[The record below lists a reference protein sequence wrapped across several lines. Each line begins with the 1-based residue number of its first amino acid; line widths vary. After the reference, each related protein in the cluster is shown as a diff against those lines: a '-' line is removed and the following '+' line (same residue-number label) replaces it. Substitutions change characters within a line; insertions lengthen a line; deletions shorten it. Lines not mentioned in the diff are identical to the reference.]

1 MDDRTE
7 TGAGETGAERTGDY
21 ARSDGE
27 WLRIDWADRVRKLTV
42 DSTLGRTPVNY
53 VESGKGPPVLMVHGL
68 GGSWRNWLENIPYL
82 ARSHRVI
89 ALDLPGFGTSP
100 LPEKQITIGS
110 YGDFLVEFADTLGLG
125 PETALVGHSM
135 GGFISTEA
143 AIARPDRF
151 SSLVLVAAAGIT
163 YASIKTSQKD
173 MAKVIVKA
181 MMPIA
186 AGSLERGF
194 NRSRLRSAQFAGVF
208 AHPTR
213 ISREMLWELSS
224 YAMDA
229 PGLIQAAYAIAGYD
243 TRDRLPEIRI
253 PTLLIWGNR
262 DLLVPVPAAFS
273 YRRKIP
279 DAELSLLDDTGH
291 MIQMERP
298 ARFNDDVEEFIDR
311 RRREGLAVSP
321 DPG

>member
-1 MDDRTE
+1 VDERPETSAHPSGLTRTD
-7 TGAGETGAERTGDY
+7 DY

-27 WLRIDWADRVRKLTV
+27 WLRIDWSERVRRLTV
-42 DSTLGRTPVNY
+42 ESELGSTTVNY
-53 VESGKGPPVLMVHGL
+53 VESGEGPPVLMVHGL
-68 GGSWRNWLENIPYL
+68 GGSWRNWLENMPYL
-82 ARSHRVI
+82 ARNHRVI

-100 LPEKQITIGS
+100 LPDRQVTIDS
-110 YGDFLVEFADTLGLG
+110 YGDFLVEFADALDLDAQ
-125 PETALVGHSM
+125 TALVGHSM
-135 GGFISTEA
+135 GGFIATEA
-143 AIARPDRF
+143 AIARPERF

-163 YASIKTSQKD
+163 YASIKPSQKD
-173 MAKVIVKA
+173 MARVIVKA

-186 AGSLERGF
+186 SGSLERGF
-194 NRSRLRSAQFAGVF
+194 TRSRLRSAQFAGVF

-213 ISREMLWELSS
+213 ISREMLWELGS

-229 PGLIQAAYAIAGYD
+229 PGLIQAAYALAGYD

-262 DLLVPVPAAFS
+262 DLLVPVPAAFA

-279 DAELSLLDDTGH
+279 DAELSLLDETGH

-311 RRREGLAVSP
+311 RRREGLDAP
-321 DPG
+321 ADRE

>member
-1 MDDRTE
+1 MEDSADNGTATE
-7 TGAGETGAERTGDY
+7 AGPGADDY

-27 WLRIDWADRVRKLTV
+27 WLRIDWADRVRRVTV
-42 DSTLGRTPVNY
+42 ESALGSTTVNY
-53 VESGKGPPVLMVHGL
+53 VESGEGPPVLMVHGL

-82 ARSHRVI
+82 SRRHRVV

-100 LPEKQITIGS
+100 LPERQITIGS
-110 YGDFLVEFADTLGLG
+110 YGDFLVGFADALDLD
-125 PETALVGHSM
+125 PDTALVGHSM

-143 AIARPDRF
+143 AIARPERF

-163 YASIKTSQKD
+163 YAWVTPSQKD
-173 MAKVIVKA
+173 MAKLIVKA
-181 MMPIA
+181 MMPLA
-186 AGSLERGF
+186 SGSLERNFG
-194 NRSRLRSAQFAGVF
+194 RSRLRAAQFAGVF

-213 ISREMLWELSS
+213 ISREMLWELGS
-224 YAMDA
+224 YAIDA
-229 PGLIQAAYAIAGYD
+229 PGLIQAAYALAGYD

-253 PTLLIWGNR
+253 PTLLIWGNK
-262 DLLVPVPAAFS
+262 DLLVPVPAAYA

-279 DAELSLLDDTGH
+279 RAELSLLDDTGH

-311 RRREGLAVSP
+311 HRREAAGQ
-321 DPG
+321 

>member
-1 MDDRTE
+1 MDDPAE
-7 TGAGETGAERTGDY
+7 TSIRAGGTVRADDY

-27 WLRIDWADRVRKLTV
+27 WLRIDWGDRVRKLTI
-42 DSTLGRTPVNY
+42 DSELGRTAVNY
-53 VESGKGPPVLMVHGL
+53 VEIGEGPPVLMVHGL

-82 ARSHRVI
+82 ARRHRVI

-100 LPEKQITIGS
+100 LPEEQITIGS
-110 YGDFLVEFADTLGLG
+110 YGDFLVEYADALDLS

-143 AIARPDRF
+143 AIARPERF

-163 YASIKTSQKD
+163 YASITTSQKD
-173 MAKVIVKA
+173 LAKVIVKA

-194 NRSRLRSAQFAGVF
+194 TRSRLRSAQFAGVF

-213 ISREMLWELSS
+213 ISREMLWELGS
-224 YAMDA
+224 YAMGA
-229 PGLIQAAYAIAGYD
+229 PGGVQAAYALAGYD

-262 DLLVPVPAAFS
+262 DLLVPVPAAFA
-273 YRRKIP
+273 YRRKIQ

-298 ARFNDDVEEFIDR
+298 ARFNHDVEEFVDR
-311 RRREGLAVSP
+311 HRRAEDRGTASR
-321 DPG
+321 G

>member
-1 MDDRTE
+1 M
-7 TGAGETGAERTGDY
+7 
-21 ARSDGE
+21 
-27 WLRIDWADRVRKLTV
+27 RIDWADLVRRVTIESELG
-42 DSTLGRTPVNY
+42 STAVNY
-53 VESGKGPPVLMVHGL
+53 VELGQGSPVLMVHGL
-68 GGSWRNWLENIPYL
+68 GGSWRNWLENMPYL
-82 ARSHRVI
+82 ADRHRVI

-100 LPEKQITIGS
+100 LPEKQITIGA
-110 YGDFLVEFADTLGLG
+110 YGDFLVNFADRLKLS

-143 AIARPDRF
+143 AIARPERF

-163 YASIKTSQKD
+163 YARVTPSQKE

-194 NRSRLRSAQFAGVF
+194 TRSRLRSAQFAGVF
-208 AHPTR
+208 SHPTR

-229 PGLIQAAYAIAGYD
+229 PGLIQAAYALSGYD

-262 DLLVPVPAAFS
+262 DLLVPVPAAFA

-279 DAELSLLDDTGH
+279 DAELCLLDDTGH

-311 RRREGLAVSP
+311 HRRDAGETMTR
-321 DPG
+321 PG

>member
-1 MDDRTE
+1 MD
-7 TGAGETGAERTGDY
+7 ERDQTTTRPKRATSADDY

-42 DSTLGRTPVNY
+42 ESELGGTTVNY
-53 VESGKGPPVLMVHGL
+53 VESGEGPAVLMVHGL
-68 GGSWRNWLENIPYL
+68 GGSWRNWLENMPYL
-82 ARSHRVI
+82 ARNHRVI

-100 LPEKQITIGS
+100 LPEEQITIGS
-110 YGDFLVEFADTLGLG
+110 YGDFLVEFADALELG

-143 AIARPDRF
+143 AIARPERF
-151 SSLVLVAAAGIT
+151 SSLVLVAAAGVT
-163 YASIKTSQKD
+163 YASITNSQKD
-173 MAKVIVKA
+173 MTKVIVKA

-194 NRSRLRSAQFAGVF
+194 SRRRLRSAQFVGVF
-208 AHPTR
+208 AHPAR

-224 YAMDA
+224 YAIGA

-262 DLLVPVPAAFS
+262 DLLVPVPAAYS

-311 RRREGLAVSP
+311 RRREGGGVTP
-321 DPG
+321 IPG